1 MPKPGDRYFRPL
13 DASTWR
19 VMSAAPTF
27 VTLRSEEGGVLW
39 HVTLE
44 DLAAKLRPIEER
56 PS

>member
-27 VTLRSEEGGVLW
+27 VTLQSEEGGAVW
-39 HVTLE
+39 HVTLD